1 MIKKFKNFAKS
12 NPDFI
17 PTAMIV
23 SYGLGSYFLGLV
35 IGNKI
40 GKEEMKM
47 KMGIT
52 LNTLY
57 AANPTLKSSMDET
70 IKTVSENIS

>member
-1 MIKKFKNFAKS
+1 MIKKFKNFVKS

-23 SYGLGSYFLGLV
+23 SYGLGSYFLGLA

-47 KMGIT
+47 KIA

-57 AANPTLKSSMDET
+57 AANPTLKSSMNET